1 MALFG
6 MKIKSRHGARTGLFH
21 VEGLNDRTALR
32 QRKQMGYL
40 RSIFTAISLLFG
52 GGMIYV
58 AMHYIPAFVQP
69 QKVVKFATG
78 NTSGADTYDF
88 DRDSKVHKVFGPY
101 LQLFHLDRAYLKAGQ
116 KIEFKY
122 DLPNGAY
129 AETNIIQCQR
139 IWVIEVFN
147 CRVTGRYNSKTDRR
161 SGVQSFAFKDDG
173 FYYFK
178 DRVVGVPDGEPYRIS
193 WERGQ

>member
-58 AMHYIPAFVQP
+58 AMHYIPTHMISTGTR
-69 QKVVKFATG
+69 KFTR
-78 NTSGADTYDF
+78 SL
-88 DRDSKVHKVFGPY
+88 VHIY
-101 LQLFHLDRAYLKAGQ
+101 
-116 KIEFKY
+116 
-122 DLPNGAY
+122 
-129 AETNIIQCQR
+129 
-139 IWVIEVFN
+139 
-147 CRVTGRYNSKTDRR
+147 S
-161 SGVQSFAFKDDG
+161 SS
-173 FYYFK
+173 
-178 DRVVGVPDGEPYRIS
+178 IS
-193 WERGQ
+193 TALI